1 MLRQRI
7 SRRHVLR
14 AAGAGA
20 LGSLVG
26 GSSLPSARAQSQ
38 TPPRRLLLFYTQQGT
53 LRDRWAPSGGETDF
67 SLGELHAADL
77 QTFRSELLFLQGL
90 DMRSN
95 DVDPTGPAN
104 AHYAGTTHALT
115 GIDRKSPTLPSG
127 PSIDQFIA
135 QQINKDRPL
144 TKLPSLELACQ
155 DVSFGEWAVSFGNN
169 GAAIPFEVDP
179 GKAYDRVFAGFT
191 APNPDDSAAKAKAAQ
206 DELVL
211 KWAAGE
217 YDAAAKKFAAADRQK
232 LAAHA
237 AMVRDLQARL
247 TVLPKP
253 TQSCSVPGRLTAN
266 GYQARFE
273 AHARLAVAALACDLT
288 RVVTIALPELPS
300 EMVGYSSGLQGTL
313 DLHDLVHKTAENG
326 QLRSNAEAVAPI
338 KRYHQAHAKQFAFLL
353 KLMQEIPEGEGKTLL
368 DHSAVLW
375 CGQLG
380 SGSHDLHLL
389 PWILA
394 GKGGGAFRTGRL
406 VRFSRP
412 NDRGPAHNNL
422 FVSLANYMG
431 VNVTSFGNAEVCT
444 GPLSEL
450 A

>member
-1 MLRQRI
+1 M
-7 SRRHVLR
+7 
-14 AAGAGA
+14 
-20 LGSLVG
+20 
-26 GSSLPSARAQSQ
+26 
-38 TPPRRLLLFYTQQGT
+38 F
-53 LRDRWAPSGGETDF
+53 
-67 SLGELHAADL
+67 LH
-77 QTFRSELLFLQGL
+77 GL

-135 QQINKDRPL
+135 QQINKDGPL
-144 TKLPSLELACQ
+144 TKLPSLELACL

-169 GAAIPFEVDP
+169 GAALPFEVDP
-179 GKAYDRVFAGFT
+179 GRAHDRVFGGFS

-217 YDAAAKKFAAADRQK
+217 FDAAANNFGSADRQK
-232 LAAHA
+232 LALHA

-247 TVLPKP
+247 SVLPKP
-253 TQSCSVPGRLTAN
+253 TPSCSIPSRLTAN
-266 GYQARFE
+266 AYQARFE

-288 RVVTIALPELPS
+288 RVVTLALPELPS
-300 EMVGYSSGLQGTL
+300 DMVGYTSGLEGTT

-326 QLRSNAEAVAPI
+326 QLRNNAAAVAPI
-338 KRYHQAHAKQFAFLL
+338 RRYHQAHARQFAFLL
-353 KLMQEIPEGEGKTLL
+353 KAMQEVPESDGQSLL

-380 SGSHDLHLL
+380 SGSHDLHFL

-394 GKGGGAFRTGRL
+394 GKGGGAFRSGRFI
-406 VRFSRP
+406 RFSRP
-412 NDRGPAHNNL
+412 NARGPSHNDL

-431 VNVTSFGNAEVCT
+431 VNVTSFGNREVCA